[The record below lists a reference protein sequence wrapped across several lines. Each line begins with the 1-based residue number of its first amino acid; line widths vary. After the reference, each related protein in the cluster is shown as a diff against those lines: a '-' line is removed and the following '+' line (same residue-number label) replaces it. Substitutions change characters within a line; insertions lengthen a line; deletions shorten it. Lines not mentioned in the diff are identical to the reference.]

1 MAGIHLDNSCARA
14 PQQQPGNRAGE
25 NLASRNE
32 MGWPRRDSNEKG
44 TAASEFNLK

>member
-32 MGWPRRDSNEKG
+32 MGWLAKKG
-44 TAASEFNLK
+44 LEREGYGCFGI